1 MNILENCR
9 SIIHCWLGFFCIY
22 FSDLYDTAPEHFCV
36 CVCVW
41 LCHIYSDDK
50 DWFLKQ
56 NNNGTSL
63 LFLEKNLKK
72 KKQNYF
78 H

>member
-36 CVCVW
+36 CVCGYATYI
-41 LCHIYSDDK
+41 LMTRTG
-50 DWFLKQ
+50 F
-56 NNNGTSL
+56 
-63 LFLEKNLKK
+63 
-72 KKQNYF
+72 
-78 H
+78 

>member
-36 CVCVW
+36 CGYATYI
-41 LCHIYSDDK
+41 LMTRTG
-50 DWFLKQ
+50 F
-56 NNNGTSL
+56 
-63 LFLEKNLKK
+63 
-72 KKQNYF
+72 
-78 H
+78 